1 MAELKA
7 YINRDSRG
15 RFIPGSVV
23 YSERKPVNGD
33 YVLIV
38 AGVEQ
43 NQSSSSNPEVVRSTA
58 YTSVIRKFYPRAVT
72 APAFA
77 KGLVN
82 FIKGEG
88 YFPENVLLMESKPSD
103 DVNASIFSNFEN
115 IGQTPETMSS
125 FSGALQAG
133 GLGGYM
139 HAGLSG
145 LTMLAN
151 HALSNVKNNAILIV
165 QSPGVGISEKG
176 FYGRIKRKGKSS
188 EKADRTNLSVARAID
203 LLDQYVDMPNCC
215 EDKSLVNDGEF
226 CNLIEVLWGART
238 EILSKDT
245 YEDKMKCAMDYLI
258 RYQHESNWGG
268 ATYGDKVGMLKGI
281 NWPLDTDIYVLTGTF
296 INADYK
302 KPAHFDT
309 FSFKKLKRT
318 AVVVDYVPAH
328 IEDSSTGK
336 YSISINGSPY
346 ALMTTRNNSA
356 SGGAYSLGRE
366 IAVSGL
372 GKPNTEYI
380 LRPNGKSSIGRPG
393 DRENLAYAALDMF
406 KGASMTDLSSTQ
418 TLAPGAPSPHFNFI
432 HKDLN
437 SGEELLLNDGLQFFT
452 DTEMSFQ
459 LGNFA
464 VPPSTDQKRKTSRF
478 DQAYEGPALSENNVN
493 IRFALNSVF
502 SPIPVSPDHL
512 DGKAGRYS
520 VELNGILAPTKTVFD
535 DNIGKWIID
544 MGKFLFQEI
553 GNTGTFELKDHQG
566 TVKATGISFTKD
578 TAEFQDSSSNKWRV
592 NYSPGPSGPIRT
604 IRNRFKVKDL
614 TKKFIKSLL

>member
-1 MAELKA
+1 
-7 YINRDSRG
+7 
-15 RFIPGSVV
+15 
-23 YSERKPVNGD
+23 
-33 YVLIV
+33 
-38 AGVEQ
+38 
-43 NQSSSSNPEVVRSTA
+43 
-58 YTSVIRKFYPRAVT
+58 
-72 APAFA
+72 
-77 KGLVN
+77 
-82 FIKGEG
+82 
-88 YFPENVLLMESKPSD
+88 MESKPSD

-115 IGQTPETMSS
+115 IGQTPETMSA

-215 EDKSLVNDGEF
+215 EDQSLVNDGEF

-238 EILSKDT
+238 EILSKDR
-245 YEDKMKCAMDYLI
+245 YEDKMKCAMDYLV

-336 YSISINGSPY
+336 YSISIEGSAY
-346 ALMTTRNNSA
+346 TLMTTRNNSA
-356 SGGAYSLGRE
+356 PGGAYSLGRE
-366 IAVSGL
+366 IAISGL

-393 DRENLAYAALDMF
+393 DRRNLAYAAHDMF
-406 KGASMTDLSSTQ
+406 LGASMTDLSSTQ
-418 TLAPGAPSPHFNFI
+418 TLAPGAPSPHFQFI
-432 HKDLN
+432 LKDLN
-437 SGEELLLNDGLQFFT
+437 NGEETMLNDGLQFFT

-459 LGNFA
+459 LGGLGGMLEEEA
-464 VPPSTDQKRKTSRF
+464 TRPLASATKAQTGSRF
-478 DQAYEGPALSENNVN
+478 DQAYAGAISKNNVN

-502 SPIPVSPDHL
+502 SPIPVTPDHL
-512 DGKAGRYS
+512 DGRAGRYS
-520 VELNGILAPTKTVFD
+520 VELNGILSPTKTVLD
-535 DNIGKWIID
+535 KNTGKWIID
-544 MGKFLFQEI
+544 MGKFVFQEI
-553 GNTGTFELKDHQG
+553 SNTGTFELKDSQG
-566 TVKATGISFTKD
+566 TVRATGVTFIKD
-578 TAEFQDSSSNKWRV
+578 TAEFQETGSSNKWRV
-592 NYSPGPSGPIRT
+592 NYSPGPSGPART